1 MKSTL
6 LVLLSF
12 VYAYTGSGQLVIA
25 GGAQFSLNGNAR
37 LALQNTSFVNNGN
50 FTAGSSVITFLG
62 NGTATISGSQPTRF
76 FELELS
82 KTNNSSVKLQRS
94 IDVTQ
99 RVLFTAGFFDLNG
112 FNTDLGTTGH
122 LDGEQDNARIVGP
135 AGGEVLFTVNLNAPA
150 GSNPANLGIFI
161 TTNQDLGNVMIKRGH
176 RSQGIN
182 PGGLTSVLRYYDIIP
197 ANNTN
202 LNASL
207 RFRYIDGELNG
218 LDENTLVFFQSDDT
232 ISWTNTGFSSRD
244 AAFNFVEKTGI
255 TSFSRFT
262 LSAITSPLPVRFGLL
277 NSKCED
283 GKIVITWK
291 TAQEQS
297 SSHFNVERSTDGLRW
312 SVIDNLPA
320 AGNSTSEKNYLITDN
335 APLQNAYYRIAQYD
349 HNGRVEY
356 TSVFR
361 TSCNVTD
368 RFSLGPNP
376 TRDKLFI
383 NIATTSESK
392 ALIKLFDNRGV
403 LMKVQK
409 TTLLP
414 GNNQISFD
422 IGPMANGLYQLS
434 VDWNNGQSLKTL
446 HVLKK

>member
-1 MKSTL
+1 MKNTL
-6 LVLLSF
+6 FLLLFSLCACT
-12 VYAYTGSGQLVIA
+12 VWGQLVIA
-25 GGAQFSLNGNAR
+25 SGAQFSLTGTTHLTLHNAD
-37 LALQNTSFVNNGN
+37 FVNNGN
-50 FTAGSSVITFLG
+50 FTAGSSMITFLG
-62 NGTATISGSQPTRF
+62 NAPSTISGSQPTRF

-135 AGGEVLFTVNLNAPA
+135 AGGEVLFTANLNAPA

-176 RSQGIN
+176 RSQAIN

-197 ANNTN
+197 AHNTN
-202 LNASL
+202 LNATL

-232 ISWTNTGFSSRD
+232 ISWSNPGFSSRD
-244 AAFNFVEKTGI
+244 VVFNFVEKTGI

-262 LSAITSPLPVRFGLL
+262 LSAIASPLPVRFGLL
-277 NSKCED
+277 NLKCDDSKV
-283 GKIVITWK
+283 VITWK
-291 TAQEQS
+291 TAQEQN
-297 SSHFNVERSTDGLRW
+297 SSHFNVERSTDGIRW
-312 SVIDNLPA
+312 TVIDNLPA
-320 AGNSTSEKNYLITDN
+320 AGNSTSEKKYLITDN

-368 RFSLGPNP
+368 QFSLWPNP

-383 NIATTSESK
+383 NIVTTSESK
-392 ALIKLFDNRGV
+392 ALIKLFDAKGT

-414 GNNQISFD
+414 GNNQVSFD
-422 IGPMANGLYQLS
+422 IGLLANGLYHLS
-434 VDWNNGQSLKTL
+434 VSWNNGLSQKSMQ
-446 HVLKK
+446 VLKH